1 MSSILLT
8 GANGSLGLHAVSY
21 ILQDYPQHTAILTV
35 RNDAPSDPNT
45 AKLLKTLAAFP
56 DAKYEIHKVDLS
68 VLAEVHALADKIRAQ
83 ISSGKTPRLAA
94 IICNAMVW
102 TLHSGLKFSKD
113 GYEQSLA
120 VNHLAHFA
128 LTVELA
134 SSMDRE
140 RGRIVFVGSEAAW
153 PGKAGLEKYPPKLP
167 EDLEKLAKPNP
178 DKAGEEVGRGFQR
191 YGLSKL
197 AHIMNMYELGRR
209 LKKVCFPVFF
219 FLFALFCIGISRSR
233 RHDEMQTNP
242 TIQTQEFANIKALAT
257 DPGGL
262 VDSRTW
268 SQDDIPGVWSFL
280 MKFITALFPLMHW
293 LQPRLRLSKHA
304 ARDVVDLA
312 LSDEFKDQEG
322 HFDQRV
328 PGPTSPESLDETLQR
343 RLWEKSVE
351 WCGLK
356 AKDVDPVFL
365 N

>member
-167 EDLEKLAKPNP
+167 EDLEKLAKPDP

-209 LKKVCFPVFF
+209 LKKTEE
-219 FLFALFCIGISRSR
+219 L
-233 RHDEMQTNP
+233 
-242 TIQTQEFANIKALAT
+242 ANIKALAT

-322 HFDQRV
+322 HFDLRV